1 MIDREIKEPT
11 QVIYVKSMK
20 EAREKLYKKYQN
32 DYDIVNKKQSL
43 KSRFFGLV
51 NEEMLEVTYVV
62 KQHGEN
68 AQQSYSLPS
77 TDADS
82 FMKNKDDF
90 LRQMAVKSLDP
101 SLNSA
106 SSNYLPKQTISNA
119 QFDELKKSIE
129 DLKTTME
136 ENKVSEKTSSA
147 ETHPSIEMIEN
158 LLSENEFTI
167 PYCKHILE
175 KLKTLSLEQLE
186 DKDYVQRTVIDW
198 IGETINIAPEKVFR
212 NPHVIIIV
220 GPTGV
225 GKTTTLVKL
234 AAQYVMQAK
243 KQDRKSEI
251 CFITTDTMRVGAQE
265 QLSKFGSLF
274 NLQVLKA
281 ENASDVQKIY
291 EDVKNHVD
299 AIFIDTSGYSP
310 NDSSHIG
317 AMKETLDVPGM
328 NPDIY
333 LAVTASTKSRD
344 LVNIMRNYEPF
355 GYNSVIITKCD
366 ESERYGNVI
375 SVMWEKNKNISYI
388 TNGQKAAGCIEKA
401 DAIYFLIRMMGF
413 KVDRIHIE
421 DKFGVN

>member
-1 MIDREIKEPT
+1 MMDREIKEPT
-11 QVIYVKSMK
+11 QVIYAKSMK

-43 KSRFFGLV
+43 KSRFFGLL

-68 AQQSYSLPS
+68 QNQSYSLPS

-106 SSNYLPKQTISNA
+106 SGTYLPKQTISNA

-129 DLKTTME
+129 ELKTTME
-136 ENKVSEKTSSA
+136 ENKEKTSGA

-158 LLSENEFTI
+158 LLSENEFTL

-186 DKDYVQRTVIDW
+186 DKDYVQRTVIDL
-198 IGETINIAPEKVFR
+198 IGETINIAPEKVYR

-375 SVMWEKNKNISYI
+375 SVMWEKNKSISYI